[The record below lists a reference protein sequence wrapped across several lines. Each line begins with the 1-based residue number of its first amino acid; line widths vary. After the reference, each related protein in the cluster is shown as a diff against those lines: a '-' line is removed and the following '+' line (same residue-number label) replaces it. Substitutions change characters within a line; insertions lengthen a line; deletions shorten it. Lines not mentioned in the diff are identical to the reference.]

1 MNKNKK
7 YIFLFISILILIT
20 LTAGAFLL
28 KPSEEKNDNNK
39 RQAYIT
45 AVQEI
50 IRDLNL
56 KSEGLNSI
64 DPSDTEALIA
74 AYEEI
79 LAIAGRAKYLV
90 PPKDLAD
97 FDFKFQIY
105 MYGLKTSYRQ
115 IIEGTK
121 ENDFFKVAKGLK
133 ELNSIDNSFLVNLK

>member
-7 YIFLFISILILIT
+7 YIFLFIGILILIT
-20 LTAGAFLL
+20 LIAGAFLL
-28 KPSEEKNDNNK
+28 KPSVETNDDK

-56 KSEGLNSI
+56 KSEELNSI
-64 DPSDTEALIA
+64 DPLDTEALIT

-79 LAIAGRAKYLV
+79 LAIAGRAKYLA
-90 PPKDLAD
+90 PPKKLAD

-105 MYGLKTSYRQ
+105 MYGLKTSCRQ
-115 IIEGTK
+115 IIEGNK
-121 ENDFFKVAKGLK
+121 ENDFLKIAKGLK